1 MLIAAL
7 ALALT
12 SGLVSA
18 ASLDRADADFLA
30 QAARA
35 DRAEIEGCQ
44 LALKQS
50 HHAEVRTLAQ
60 QILTEHQQTAQ
71 ELAALAASKG
81 VKLPEKS
88 TLIQATKL
96 KALSLAQHEFDV
108 KFVKSIGVDAY
119 AEEER
124 LYFKASTEA
133 GDAEVRA
140 FAARTLP
147 IVEKR
152 LDAAQKLLLVLD
164 KDV

>member
-12 SGLVSA
+12 NGLASA
-18 ASLDRADADFLA
+18 ATLDRTDAEFLE

-35 DRAEIEGCQ
+35 DRGEIEGCQ

-50 HHAEVRTLAQ
+50 HRAEVKALAQ

-71 ELAALAASKG
+71 ELATLAASKG
-81 VKLPEKS
+81 LKLPEEP
-88 TLIQATKL
+88 TLTQATKL
-96 KALSLAQHEFDV
+96 KALSLARREFDV
-108 KFVKSIGVDAY
+108 KFVKSVGVDAY

-124 LYFKASTEA
+124 LYFKASTESR
-133 GDAEVRA
+133 DAEVRA

-147 IVEKR
+147 IVERR
-152 LDAAQKLLLVLD
+152 LDAAQKLLLALD